1 MRKNKNHKEI
11 QHQTTELNRENG
23 HKRGQRE
30 RGRSTPEMKRHV
42 ARQVSFESDN
52 NAKLKQVDEASEWWK
67 GMTGEN
73 TWGKKR
79 KGTNVA
85 FEIFTKCPPETV
97 QGISL
102 SSLIPFTQRIIII
115 KETK

>member
-52 NAKLKQVDEASEWWK
+52 NAKLKQADEASEWWK

-73 TWGKKR
+73 TWGKRGRGQMWLLKSLQ
-79 KGTNVA
+79 NVHL
-85 FEIFTKCPPETV
+85 K
-97 QGISL
+97 L
-102 SSLIPFTQRIIII
+102 SRASPSHRLYLSP
-115 KETK
+115 KE